1 MSNPEI
7 IQPEGLIQP
16 EYDLIGHDSNAGAII
31 GGVRLALK
39 RAGNDRE
46 IVDSFTEQ
54 AMAGDYNHLLR
65 VAMAFTDSEFPY
77 DG

>member
-1 MSNPEI
+1 
-7 IQPEGLIQP
+7 
-16 EYDLIGHDSNAGAII
+16 
-31 GGVRLALK
+31 
-39 RAGNDRE
+39 
-46 IVDSFTEQ
+46 VDSFTEQ